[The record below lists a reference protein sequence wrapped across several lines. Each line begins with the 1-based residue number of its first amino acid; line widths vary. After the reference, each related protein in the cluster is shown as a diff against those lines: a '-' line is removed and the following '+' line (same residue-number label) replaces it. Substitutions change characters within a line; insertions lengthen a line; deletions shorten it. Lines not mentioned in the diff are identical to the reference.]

1 LQEVNKEP
9 VSVVRYKEPYS
20 SLKKAVLECGGFDR
34 LTPGMQVFIKPNIVF
49 WTKSC
54 PFPKWGVITTSRVVE
69 DMVILLKEFGI
80 DNITIGEGIV
90 ADPEDEETPAHA
102 FESLGY
108 NTLHQRYGVK
118 CINIM
123 KRPFEE
129 VKMDNGVK
137 LKFNRDILES
147 DVLVD
152 LPVLKTHN
160 QTVVSLGLKN
170 LKGTINIASRKKCH
184 SLDPEYDLHYY
195 VSRLDIPM
203 PPALNVI
210 DGIYS
215 LERGPA
221 FDGRMRRT
229 NLLVV
234 SPGILSADLVGARI
248 LGHDPSQVSH
258 LAQAAS
264 RAGRPADLSD
274 IEIIGENVED
284 VSCYHEN
291 DFVYTSDNSGE
302 MPRALARQGLEGLFY
317 RKFDD
322 TMCTYCSSL
331 NGLIL
336 TAVRQAW
343 QGQPWND
350 VEILTGKKMEPSAG
364 MGATILIGQCMYNKN
379 KDHPNIQAMFAAKGC
394 PPDPYEVVEAFR
406 GAGIE
411 LDRGLFDQ
419 VDKLPGFFLSRY
431 EGNPEFDES
440 FYRVD

>member
-1 LQEVNKEP
+1 MQ
-9 VSVVRYKEPYS
+9 
-20 SLKKAVLECGGFDR
+20 KAVLECSGFDR
-34 LTPGMQVFIKPNIVF
+34 LTRGMQVFIKPNIVF

-54 PFPKWGVITTSRVVE
+54 SFPKWGVITTSRVVE

-80 DNITIGEGIV
+80 NNIIIGEGIV
-90 ADPEDEETPAHA
+90 ADPKDEETPAHA
-102 FESLGY
+102 FNSLGY
-108 NTLHQRYGVK
+108 NKLQQRYGVK

-123 KRPFEE
+123 KRPFKE
-129 VKMDNGVK
+129 VGMDNGVK

-147 DVLVD
+147 DFLVN
-152 LPVLKTHN
+152 LPVLKSHN

-170 LKGTINIASRKKCH
+170 LKGTINMASRKKCH
-184 SLDPEYDLHYY
+184 SPDPEYDLHYY
-195 VSRLDIPM
+195 VSRLEEPM
-203 PPALNVI
+203 PPALTVI

-229 NLLVV
+229 NLLVA
-234 SPGILSADLVGARI
+234 SAGILSADLVGARI
-248 LGHDPSQVSH
+248 LGHDPSQISH

-264 RAGRPADLSD
+264 KAGRSSDLSD
-274 IEIIGENVED
+274 IKIIGEKIED
-284 VSCYHEN
+284 VSSYHEY
-291 DFVYTSDNSGE
+291 DFVYISDSKGE

-331 NGLIL
+331 NGLLL

-343 QGQPWND
+343 QGEPWND
-350 VEILTGKKMEPSAG
+350 VEVLTGKKMEPSAG

-379 KDHPNIQAMFAAKGC
+379 KAHPNIRAMFAAKGC
-394 PPDPYEVVEAFR
+394 PPDPSEVLAAFS

-411 LDRGLFDQ
+411 LDQGLFDQ

-431 EGNPEFDES
+431 EDAPEFDES
-440 FYRVD
+440 FYRID